1 MLYLGTLF
9 FLAIGL
15 VCAAALWYDKQNAES
30 LAIGRILQAVGL
42 VCYVVGRLLSR
53 ERPARWMAKTG
64 CVVVLFLP
72 LAVLAGAA
80 YNFCVYFA
88 AEPGLIGQGPA
99 LYQNVSRLVQF
110 WL

>member
-72 LAVLAGAA
+72 LAVLAWRLD
-80 YNFCVYFA
+80 
-88 AEPGLIGQGPA
+88 PLIPVPHYSIVTEGSVMAVGTP
-99 LYQNVSRLVQF
+99 LC
-110 WL
+110 